1 MTTVAA
7 TRFAAEFLGSLVGL
21 GVTDIIVCP
30 GSRSQ
35 ALALTAVA
43 LAQRGDLRVHVRM
56 DERAAA
62 FLALGIA
69 VESGVPAPVITT
81 SGSAVANLLPAVVEA
96 HHAHVPMML
105 LTADRPAAMRGT
117 GANQVTIQPGM
128 FGEFVSWESDVVVSQ
143 VVSQEPET
151 SGQVIVLA
159 TTAWQHAQSGPA
171 HVNLQFIEPLSSPI
185 DDDVLHMADQAAE
198 KARDA
203 ARVADAD
210 SAEGNHA
217 GVNIE
222 LTRGLLTVVVAGA
235 DAGDRAE
242 ALAFEGG
249 WPLIA
254 EVSSGARFGRNLIVN
269 YREALSTPELADE
282 IGRVI
287 VFGHPT
293 LTRQI
298 PQLIQRPDV
307 ETIHV
312 RPDDRVMLAAGS
324 NSNDSG
330 PNDSGPKDSG
340 PNSPGPNETDV
351 LNRWRRFDRDVSEKR
366 AAQLAETSAA
376 VRAPNVDTARSANP
390 KDQRL
395 FVDGELAAS
404 RAEVT
409 RELLVDAVWRA
420 TWPHDRLVFGASR
433 LIRVADSTLP
443 GKKITVH
450 ANRGLSGIDGNIG
463 TGMGIALAAA
473 PALTRVVL
481 GDVAA
486 LHDAGSML
494 IPRGDVRP
502 RVQVIVG
509 NDGGGSIFDQLE
521 VADSADP
528 NAFDR
533 VMFTSHD
540 ASFEQLAAAYGWRYV
555 RADTMGDL
563 ERALTGAGDEPELVE
578 VRLAR

>member
-21 GVTDIIVCP
+21 GVTDIVVCP

-35 ALALTAVA
+35 ALALTAAA
-43 LAQRGDLRVHVRM
+43 LAQRGDLRVHVRI

-128 FGEFVSWESDVVVSQ
+128 FGEFVSWESDVVVSE

-151 SGQVIVLA
+151 SGQVVVLA
-159 TTAWQHAQSGPA
+159 ATAWQNALVGPA
-171 HVNLQFIEPLSSPI
+171 HVNLQFVEPLSSPI
-185 DDDVLHMADQAAE
+185 DEHVLHMADQAAE
-198 KARDA
+198 QARDA
-203 ARVADAD
+203 ARVAAAD
-210 SAEGNHA
+210 STVGNHA
-217 GVNIE
+217 GMSIE
-222 LTRGLLTVVVAGA
+222 LTRGPMTVVVAGA
-235 DAGDRAE
+235 DAGDFAE
-242 ALAFEGG
+242 TLAFEGG

-293 LTRQI
+293 LSRQI
-298 PQLIQRPDV
+298 PQLSQRPDV

-312 RPDDRVMLAAGS
+312 RPHDRVVLAAGS
-324 NSNDSG
+324 NSNG
-330 PNDSGPKDSG
+330 PGPKDSG
-340 PNSPGPNETDV
+340 RKEDDF
-351 LNRWRRFDRDVSEKR
+351 LNRCRRFDRDVSEKR
-366 AAQLAETSAA
+366 AAQLAKTSAA

-390 KDQRL
+390 KDQRA

-521 VADSADP
+521 VAESADP

-533 VMFTSHD
+533 VMFTAHD

>member
-7 TRFAAEFLGSLVGL
+7 TRFAGEFLGSLVGL
-21 GVTDIIVCP
+21 GVTDIVVCP

-96 HHAHVPMML
+96 HHANVPMML

-143 VVSQEPET
+143 VVAQNPET

-159 TTAWQHAQSGPA
+159 TTAWQHALSGPA

-185 DDDVLHMADQAAE
+185 DEHVLRMAGQAAE
-198 KARDA
+198 Q
-203 ARVADAD
+203 ARVAALVAAAD
-210 SAEGNHA
+210 SAGGNSA
-217 GVNIE
+217 GANIE
-222 LTRGLLTVVVAGA
+222 LTRGPLTVVVAGA
-235 DAGDRAE
+235 DAGDAAE
-242 ALAFEGG
+242 RLAFEGG

-293 LTRQI
+293 LSRQI
-298 PQLIQRPDV
+298 PQLSQRPDV

-312 RPDDRVMLAAGS
+312 RPHDRVVLAAGS
-324 NSNDSG
+324 NSNGPG
-330 PNDSGPKDSG
+330 PNDSGP
-340 PNSPGPNETDV
+340 NEADV
-351 LNRWRRFDRDVSEKR
+351 LNQWRRFDRDVSEKR
-366 AAQLAETSAA
+366 AAQLAESSAA
-376 VRAPNVDTARSANP
+376 VRAPNVDTARSTNP
-390 KDQRL
+390 KDQRA

>member
-7 TRFAAEFLGSLVGL
+7 TRFAGEFLGSLVGL
-21 GVTDIIVCP
+21 GVTDIVVCP

-96 HHAHVPMML
+96 HHANVPMML

-143 VVSQEPET
+143 VVAQNPET

-159 TTAWQHAQSGPA
+159 TTAWQNALVGPA

-185 DDDVLHMADQAAE
+185 DEHVLRMAGQAAE
-198 KARDA
+198 Q
-203 ARVADAD
+203 ARVAALVAAAD
-210 SAEGNHA
+210 SAGGNSA
-217 GVNIE
+217 GANIE
-222 LTRGLLTVVVAGA
+222 LTRGPLTVVVAGA
-235 DAGDRAE
+235 DAGDAAE
-242 ALAFEGG
+242 RLAFEGG

-293 LTRQI
+293 LSRQI
-298 PQLIQRPDV
+298 PQLSQRPDV

-312 RPDDRVMLAAGS
+312 RPHDRVVLAAGS
-324 NSNDSG
+324 NSNGPG
-330 PNDSGPKDSG
+330 PN
-340 PNSPGPNETDV
+340 NPGPNEADV
-351 LNRWRRFDRDVSEKR
+351 LNQWRRFDRDVSEKR
-366 AAQLAETSAA
+366 AAQLAESSAA
-376 VRAPNVDTARSANP
+376 VRAPNVDTARSTNP
-390 KDQRL
+390 KDQRA

>member
-21 GVTDIIVCP
+21 GVTDIVVCP

-35 ALALTAVA
+35 ALALTAAA
-43 LAQRGDLRVHVRM
+43 LAQRGDLRVHVRI

-128 FGEFVSWESDVVVSQ
+128 FGEFVSWESDVVVSE

-151 SGQVIVLA
+151 SGQVVVLA
-159 TTAWQHAQSGPA
+159 ATAWQNALVGPA
-171 HVNLQFIEPLSSPI
+171 HVNLQFVEPLSSPI
-185 DDDVLHMADQAAE
+185 DEHVLHMADQAAE
-198 KARDA
+198 QARDA
-203 ARVADAD
+203 ARVAAAD
-210 SAEGNHA
+210 STVGNSA
-217 GVNIE
+217 GANIE
-222 LTRGLLTVVVAGA
+222 LTRGPLTVVVAGA
-235 DAGDRAE
+235 DAGDAAE
-242 ALAFEGG
+242 RLAFEGG

-293 LTRQI
+293 LSRQI
-298 PQLIQRPDV
+298 PQLSQRPDV

-312 RPDDRVMLAAGS
+312 RPHDRVVLAAGS
-324 NSNDSG
+324 NSNGPG
-330 PNDSGPKDSG
+330 PNDSGP
-340 PNSPGPNETDV
+340 NEADV
-351 LNRWRRFDRDVSEKR
+351 LNQWRRFDRDVSEKR
-366 AAQLAETSAA
+366 AAQLAESSAA
-376 VRAPNVDTARSANP
+376 VRAPNVDTARSTNP
-390 KDQRL
+390 KDQRA

>member
-21 GVTDIIVCP
+21 GVTDIVVCP

-35 ALALTAVA
+35 ALALTAAA
-43 LAQRGDLRVHVRM
+43 LAQRGDLRVHVRI

-62 FLALGIA
+62 FLALGLA

-81 SGSAVANLLPAVVEA
+81 SGSAVANLLPAVIEA

-105 LTADRPAAMRGT
+105 LTADRPASMRGT

-128 FGEFVSWESDVVVSQ
+128 FGEFVSWESDIVVSD
-143 VVSQEPET
+143 VISLEPET
-151 SGQVIVLA
+151 SGQVVVLA
-159 TTAWQHAQSGPA
+159 ATAWQNALDGPT
-171 HVNLQFIEPLSSPI
+171 HVNLQFVEPLSSPI
-185 DDDVLHMADQAAE
+185 DDDVLRMADQASE
-198 KARDA
+198 RARDA
-203 ARVADAD
+203 VRAEGSD
-210 SAEGNHA
+210 SAGGNPA
-217 GVNIE
+217 GANIE
-222 LTRGLLTVVVAGA
+222 LMRGPLTVVVAGA
-235 DAGDRAE
+235 DAGDIAE
-242 ALAFEGG
+242 RLAFEGG

-269 YREALSTPELADE
+269 YREVLSTPELADE
-282 IGRVI
+282 IGRVV

-293 LTRQI
+293 LSRQI
-298 PQLIQRPDV
+298 PQLIQRPTV

-312 RPDDRVMLAAGS
+312 RPYDRVTFATVDNVQDS
-324 NSNDSG
+324 RPDDSG
-330 PNDSGPKDSG
+330 P
-340 PNSPGPNETDV
+340 EDV
-351 LNRWRRFDRDVSEKR
+351 DFLNRWRRFDRDVSERR

-376 VRAPNVDTARSANP
+376 VRAPNIDTARSVNP
-390 KDQRL
+390 KDQRA

-409 RELLVDAVWRA
+409 RELLVAAVWRA

-443 GKKITVH
+443 GKKISVH

-463 TGMGIALAAA
+463 TGIGIALAAA
-473 PALTRVVL
+473 PALTRVVI

-494 IPRGDVRP
+494 IPQGDVRP
-502 RVQVIVG
+502 RVQVVVG

-521 VADSADP
+521 VAESADSK
-528 NAFDR
+528 AFDR
-533 VMFTSHD
+533 VMFTAHD